1 MDAVRHAHPFCHRL
15 AVDAG
20 PTWAVFPDTCD
31 DARIAING
39 DSMDDLTAAPAG
51 YGPAASTSPLDP
63 QQQSQPQQ
71 PGEHALVASATGLAF
86 VTRPPS
92 TTSSTAS
99 AFSATLAAASN
110 PLELLAVTSEHL
122 LSGTVDPSQSWPWPT
137 DSLPVLTTHS
147 SLDLVPTTVSTGD
160 GTSLDSAGGGARW
173 ASRTPSMRPPS
184 FADWADPAHP
194 APQAPP
200 NHSGAPPATDLLG
213 RPRGPTASD
222 SVESVLSHTSAPRV
236 PPLSPDDLL
245 EPSADTPDPLFAL
258 EGSAP
263 PAMSPPPPAVPVRVT
278 QAYQAAR
285 NAAVAVLAGRDA
297 LSPQEGL
304 WGMPPGIDQQQQP
317 QQHVTMHPLQM
328 PPQGFAAYRHLAVS
342 PPPQQPAA
350 SCPMSHDPRYAT
362 TGDML
367 GSPPDMSAWATRAYA
382 WPAPNQV
389 PAPSLPTHYPYV
401 PAPVGPGIMT
411 TQPFC
416 PHTPLAPLGPP
427 PGCAKTIPAGAALP
441 PRKCQFFRF
450 RTRPPLFSPDFFRP
464 TGLAPAPTCPNTR
477 SSPGSS
483 RTSPTPHPLPLPAP
497 APARSAARRRA
508 PRTTRRTASATDV
521 GIPPDLAAAGRN
533 AHRCPTCD
541 VTFQRK
547 YDYDRHYRDFHSQA
561 EPFQCPMCPQ
571 TFRRKDNWR
580 RHLRTVHRGEEV
592 VATLAAPA
600 RGVNASAVGVSTTT
614 VPVVP
619 GGTGRRVTRAS
630 AAAGAGATSAS
641 DSAHDSRSST
651 GSSESSE
658 YRPSPHVG

>member
-1 MDAVRHAHPFCHRL
+1 MDAVRHAHPFHHRL

-63 QQQSQPQQ
+63 QQPSQPPQQ
-71 PGEHALVASATGLAF
+71 QAGDHALVAAATGLAF

-160 GTSLDSAGGGARW
+160 GTSLGSAGAGARW

-184 FADWADPAHP
+184 FADWVDPAHP
-194 APQAPP
+194 VPQAPP
-200 NHSGAPPATDLLG
+200 NHSGAPPATDLLA
-213 RPRGPTASD
+213 RRGPTASD
-222 SVESVLSHTSAPRV
+222 SVESVLSHNSAPRV

-258 EGSAP
+258 EDSAP
-263 PAMSPPPPAVPVRVT
+263 PSMPPPPTAVPVRVT

-304 WGMPPGIDQQQQP
+304 WGMAPGIDPQQQQ
-317 QQHVTMHPLQM
+317 HAAMHPLQM
-328 PPQGFAAYRHLAVS
+328 PPPQGFAYRHPTVS
-342 PPPQQPAA
+342 PPPQQPGA
-350 SCPMSHDPRYAT
+350 SYPMSHDPRYAT

-367 GSPPDMSAWATRAYA
+367 GSPPDMSAWASRAYA

-389 PAPSLPTHYPYV
+389 PAPTLPAHYPYV
-401 PAPVGPGIMT
+401 PAPVGPGVMT
-411 TQPFC
+411 TQPFLPAHALHPMDHARFAPDHPAAAY
-416 PHTPLAPLGPP
+416 PHDMSVFRSET
-427 PGCAKTIPAGAALP
+427 AAAMSP
-441 PRKCQFFRF
+441 
-450 RTRPPLFSPDFFRP
+450 TVSPD
-464 TGLAPAPTCPNTR
+464 GLAPHPVPQYAVMTGLVLAPP
-477 SSPGSS
+477 P
-483 RTSPTPHPLPLPAP
+483 PAP
-497 APARSAARRRA
+497 APASPAPPARTAARRRA

-533 AHRCPTCD
+533 AHRCLTCD

-592 VATLAAPA
+592 VATLTATA
-600 RGVNASAVGVSTTT
+600 RGAGAGASAAGVSTTT
-614 VPVVP
+614 LPVP
-619 GGTGRRVTRAS
+619 GGSGRRVTRAS

-658 YRPSPHVG
+658 YRPSPHAG